1 MITPLL
7 ERLILNGKASF
18 NTFVAG
24 GSQKC
29 ILNVPND
36 HFVIITSIQYA
47 SALKANNTVLSAP
60 QINGLHKIWNT
71 QLKIFSRKS
80 LNTFLFR
87 DSLNIGA
94 TVNDGTAVEKYMITP
109 IGNQKID
116 TYLVHE
122 NDISF
127 TFSYAGV
134 LSNNVVAVTNSQS
147 VGYPPPT
154 DYGKD
159 GQDGVI
165 PVRLIS
171 NVVNSVTGFDL
182 QAQGGQLDVFTG
194 VNAVSKECIFP
205 VDVNSNY
212 LAINEPYSYPIV
224 NVNYVLIQG
233 LPNNI
238 SST

>member
-7 ERLILNGKASF
+7 EKLILNGKASF

-29 ILNVPND
+29 ILNIPNE
-36 HFVIITSIQYA
+36 HFIIITSIQYA
-47 SALKANNTVLSAP
+47 SALKSTNTVLN
-60 QINGLHKIWNT
+60 QLQLNGLHKIYNT

-94 TVNDGTAVEKYMITP
+94 TGDDGTGIEKYMVTP

-122 NDISF
+122 SEVSF
-127 TFSYAGV
+127 TFSYASL
-134 LSNNVVAVTNSQS
+134 LSNLTVALSKEDTIA
-147 VGYPPPT
+147 YPPPA
-154 DYGKD
+154 DYGKS
-159 GQDGVI
+159 GQIGAL
-165 PVRLIS
+165 PVRL
-171 NVVNSVTGFDL
+171 VTAIPFSLSGNDL
-182 QAQGGQLDVFTG
+182 QAQGGQASVTG
-194 VNAVSKECIFP
+194 SAAISKECIFP
-205 VDVNSNY
+205 VDSNSSYN
-212 LAINEPYSYPIV
+212 AINEPYAYPIV

-233 LPNNI
+233 MPNNI

>member
-7 ERLILNGKASF
+7 EKLILNGKASF

-29 ILNVPND
+29 ILNIPNE
-36 HFVIITSIQYA
+36 HFIIITSIQYA
-47 SALKANNTVLSAP
+47 SALKTNNTLLTSG
-60 QINGLHKIWNT
+60 QILNLHKIYNT

-87 DSLNIGA
+87 DEINVGTRVS
-94 TVNDGTAVEKYMITP
+94 DGTTIEKYFVSP
-109 IGNQKID
+109 IGHQKID

-122 NDISF
+122 SEVSF

-134 LSNNVVAVTNSQS
+134 LSNITVAASKESTIA
-147 VGYPPPT
+147 YPPPA
-154 DYGKD
+154 DYGKS
-159 GQDGVI
+159 GQPGALN
-165 PVRLIS
+165 VRLVSGIPL
-171 NVVNSVTGFDL
+171 SVSGNDL
-182 QAQGGQLDVFTG
+182 QAQGGQASVTG
-194 VNAVSKECIFP
+194 AAAISKECIFP
-205 VDVNSNY
+205 VDFNSSYN
-212 LAINEPYSYPIV
+212 AINEPYAYPIV

-233 LPNNI
+233 MPNNI

>member
-24 GSQKC
+24 GGEKC

-36 HFVIITSIQYA
+36 HFIIITSIQYS
-47 SALKANNTVLSAP
+47 SALKTSGIVLAEEDFIP
-60 QINGLHKIWNT
+60 LFTEKYNT

-87 DSLNIGA
+87 DSLNISELTGVESRNTLLA
-94 TVNDGTAVEKYMITP
+94 TPTGY
-109 IGNQKID
+109 QKID

-122 NDISF
+122 SEVSF
-127 TFSYAGV
+127 TFSYAGA
-134 LSNNVVAVTNSQS
+134 LDNFVVAQS
-147 VGYPPPT
+147 KTDTIAYPPPA
-154 DYGKD
+154 DYGKS
-159 GQDGVI
+159 GQLGALG
-165 PVRLIS
+165 VRLVS
-171 NVVNSVTGFDL
+171 EVTFSSSGNDL
-182 QAQGGQLDVFTG
+182 QAQGGQASVTG
-194 VNAVSKECIFP
+194 SAAISKECIFP
-205 VDVNSNY
+205 VDANSQY
-212 LAINEPYSYPIV
+212 LELKNPFSYPIV